1 MEASAVTP
9 PAPVTGTSASRS
21 LRELLPADQQVRVGL
36 ALGSIALVVASF
48 VAFGSSGRA
57 FVGAV
62 VCPVFL
68 LLAAI
73 DWKHR
78 ILPNLI
84 VLPATAAVALIVA
97 ASPSY
102 DFFEH
107 LWTGLGLFGFFFIFA
122 VAFRGS
128 FGMGDAKAGLL
139 VGLALGLQGTFSA
152 MMAAFGALFF
162 AAIWVLIRGGLAARK
177 QSLPFGPFLA
187 FGVILGFFFA

>member
-1 MEASAVTP
+1 MEASAVTT
-9 PAPVTGTSASRS
+9 PAPVTGTSASKS
-21 LRELLPADQQVRVGL
+21 LRALMPEDQLGRFGIAV
-36 ALGSIALVVASF
+36 GSIALVAASF
-48 VAFGSSGRA
+48 VTFGSSGRA

-62 VCPVFL
+62 ICPVFL

-73 DWKHR
+73 DLRHR
-78 ILPNLI
+78 VLPNLI
-84 VLPATAAVALIVA
+84 VLPGTVAVALIVA

-152 MMAAFGALFF
+152 MMAAFGLLFVAALWILF
-162 AAIWVLIRGGLAARK
+162 RGGMAARK